1 MDVGNLTN
9 WPQVFLRLYVIDNE
23 FRLNIVILVCY
34 PQLQDNVILEFS
46 KNGYKIYRLKR
57 KYRKNT
63 WLFEFENKH
72 FPCFM
77 SLYILKTEQKKT
89 ESIIKY
95 EFFLYM

>member
-1 MDVGNLTN
+1 MDAGNLPN

-23 FRLNIVILVCY
+23 FRLNIIILVCY

-46 KNGYKIYRLKR
+46 KNGYNIYRSENIV
-57 KYRKNT
+57 KNT

-95 EFFLYM
+95 EFFFYM